1 MSAQTPIPARTTDA
15 THSNH
20 TAQLLHTALLR
31 RKDVEQRT
39 ALSRS
44 RIYDLM
50 GKGEFPLPVRL
61 GSMSVAWA
69 STEID
74 AWIAERIAQREVA
87 A

>member
-1 MSAQTPIPARTTDA
+1 MSTHTPLPT
-15 THSNH
+15 S
-20 TAQLLHTALLR
+20 TAITAGSHHTALLR

-69 STEID
+69 SNEID
-74 AWIAERIAQREVA
+74 AWISERLAQREVA
-87 A
+87 

>member
-1 MSAQTPIPARTTDA
+1 MHARTLNSSVADGC
-15 THSNH
+15 SNQ
-20 TAQLLHTALLR
+20 TAQIRRTALLR
-31 RKDVEQRT
+31 RKEVEQLT

-74 AWIAERIAQREVA
+74 AWIAERLQNREVK
-87 A
+87 

>member
-1 MSAQTPIPARTTDA
+1 MSAQTPIPARTTA
-15 THSNH
+15 ASSSNH
-20 TAQLLHTALLR
+20 TAQVLHTALLR
-31 RKDVEQRT
+31 RKEVEQRT

-69 STEID
+69 SNEID
-74 AWIAERIAQREVA
+74 AWISERLAQREVA
-87 A
+87 

>member
-1 MSAQTPIPARTTDA
+1 MSAQTPIPTSTTAA
-15 THSNH
+15 TSSNH
-20 TAQLLHTALLR
+20 TAQILHVTLLR
-31 RKDVEQRT
+31 RKDVEQLT

-74 AWIAERIAQREVA
+74 AWIAERLQNREVK
-87 A
+87 

>member
-1 MSAQTPIPARTTDA
+1 MPAQPSTPARTTAA

-74 AWIAERIAQREVA
+74 AWIAERLQNREVK
-87 A
+87 